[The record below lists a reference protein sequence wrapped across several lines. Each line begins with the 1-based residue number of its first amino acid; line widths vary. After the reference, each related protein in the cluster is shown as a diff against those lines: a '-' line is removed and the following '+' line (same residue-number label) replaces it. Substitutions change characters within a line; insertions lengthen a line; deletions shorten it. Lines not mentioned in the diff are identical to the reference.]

1 MLKSSAKFTKK
12 KALTIILIASII
24 FFLLVLT
31 KWFIGYK
38 NNTGLMTLDGR
49 ESFLFS
55 LGWKIDRDSEEFKTV
70 RLPEQ
75 FNGVMSDY
83 NVLQKSQ
90 GFDFEKYR
98 GKDCSQYTYK
108 VTNYPDVKHDVY
120 VTIYICGREVI
131 GGDIH
136 TASSD
141 GFMHGIK
148 RTPNV

>member
-31 KWFIGYK
+31 KWFIAYK

-49 ESFLFS
+49 ESFLFA
-55 LGWKIDRDSEEFKTV
+55 LGWKIDRESEEFKTV

-75 FNGVMSDY
+75 FDGVMSDY

-98 GKDCSQYTYK
+98 AWLEKYK
-108 VTNYPDVKHDVY
+108 ALT
-120 VTIYICGREVI
+120 
-131 GGDIH
+131 
-136 TASSD
+136 D
-141 GFMHGIK
+141 GF
-148 RTPNV
+148 TE